1 MKGAKAMRLVSYDR
15 HIDCLY
21 DAVIIW
27 TRHTYNSY
35 KIMASPVNGNPD
47 EEYTMGYYSS
57 EENMESEL
65 TRLHKSYDMMSISVF
80 QFKKDK
86 EVEA

>member
-1 MKGAKAMRLVSYDR
+1 MRLVSYDR

-27 TRHTYNSY
+27 TRHTDSSY
-35 KIMASPVNGNPD
+35 KIMASPINGNID
-47 EEYTMGYYSS
+47 EEYTMGNYAS
-57 EENMESEL
+57 ETNMEIEL
-65 TRLHKSYDMMSISVF
+65 TRLHKSYDMMSVSVF

-86 EVEA
+86 EVNI

>member
-1 MKGAKAMRLVSYDR
+1 MRLVSYDR

-27 TRHTYNSY
+27 TRHMDSSY